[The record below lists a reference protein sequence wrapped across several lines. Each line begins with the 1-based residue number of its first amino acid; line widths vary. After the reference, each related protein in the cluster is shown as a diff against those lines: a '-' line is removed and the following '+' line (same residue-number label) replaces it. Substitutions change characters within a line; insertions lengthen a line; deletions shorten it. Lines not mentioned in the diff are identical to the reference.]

1 MRHSVFP
8 LSWLNLKIVILV
20 RAAMQRKMRKHPKDH
35 WMHRAGRS
43 FYLFFAIIAAGQRRG
58 RVRSRGA
65 ETHLDELR

>member
-1 MRHSVFP
+1 MRHSGFL

-43 FYLFFAIIAAGQRRG
+43 FYLFFAIIAAGQKACACCKQGCRDSSPR
-58 RVRSRGA
+58 
-65 ETHLDELR
+65 